1 MLISL
6 RSKGPL
12 VRSKLVA
19 TLSGLT
25 AALLLL
31 SAAPASAESLT
42 VGDET
47 GDTQS
52 RSDIERMKVTNSRAD
67 NELHVRVALSKIVIG
82 APVTVYLDRNLDNN
96 GPELRMVAY
105 PDSEWMLFRVG
116 NWEERGESIGTCG
129 RVSYSD
135 STKNAAATW
144 DAKRGCLNIDG
155 AVRVAAKVVDHDRGR
170 DWVPAK
176 QTFSKRVSAKS

>member
-1 MLISL
+1 M
-6 RSKGPL
+6 RGKFAVG
-12 VRSKLVA
+12 
-19 TLSGLT
+19 LSALSAVLFVLT
-25 AALLLL
+25 
-31 SAAPASAESLT
+31 AAPASAENLT
-42 VGDET
+42 VGDST

-67 NELHVRVALSKIVIG
+67 NQLHVRVVLSKIVIG
-82 APVTVYLDRNLDNN
+82 APLTVYLDRNLKNN

-116 NWEERGESIGTCG
+116 NWEERGKSIDTCG

-135 STKNAAATW
+135 STKNAVATW
-144 DAKRGCLNIDG
+144 TAKRGCLSIDG
-155 AVRVAAKVVDHDRGR
+155 AVRVAAKVVDSDLGR

-176 QTFSKRVSAKS
+176 QMFSDRISAKG